1 MRRIAL
7 LTLLAVLAAGAP
19 RAAAQEQPDS
29 RPGIAV
35 LPFTNGGSY
44 GPDKEDI
51 APLEVGVQ
59 QMLLTELAQNP
70 QLRIVERSRIREIL
84 EEQGLATNGQVDPR
98 TAAQVGKLVG
108 ARYVITGAFMD
119 LFGNFRLDGRIV
131 DVETGEI
138 IKTQQVNARR
148 QNLYGLMV
156 QLASKITEGV
166 NLPPLPAQVAQARM
180 QRQIPPEAVTLY
192 SRAQVYE
199 DSGHPERAIELY
211 RQIAQRFPE
220 MTEAKEA
227 LKQLGA

>member
-1 MRRIAL
+1 MRRIAFL
-7 LTLLAVLAAGAP
+7 AAVLALAGVAP
-19 RAAAQEQPDS
+19 RASAQEQTDT

-44 GPDKEDI
+44 GPNKEDI

-70 QLRIVERSRIREIL
+70 QLRIVERSRIRDIL
-84 EEQGLATNGQVDPR
+84 QEQGLAASGQVDPR

-108 ARYVITGAFMD
+108 ARYVITGTFMD

-131 DVETGEI
+131 NVETGEI
-138 IKTQQVNARR
+138 VKTQEVSAKR

-156 QLASKITEGV
+156 ELASKITQGV

-180 QRQIPPEAVTLY
+180 ERKIPPEAVTLY

-199 DSGHPERAIELY
+199 DSGHKDRAIELY
-211 RQIAQRFPE
+211 KQIAERFPE

>member
-1 MRRIAL
+1 MRRIVLFASLLAL
-7 LTLLAVLAAGAP
+7 LVAAPG
-19 RAAAQEQPDS
+19 AAAQEPPDN

-44 GPDKEDI
+44 GPNKEDI

-70 QLRIVERSRIREIL
+70 GLRIVERSRIREIL

-98 TAAQVGKLVG
+98 TAARVGKLVG

-119 LFGNFRLDGRIV
+119 LYGNFRLDGRIV

-138 IKTQQVNARR
+138 IKTQEVNAKR
-148 QNLYGLMV
+148 QNLYNLMV
-156 QLASKITEGV
+156 ELASKITQGV

-180 QRQIPPEAVTLY
+180 DRQIPTEAVTLY

-199 DSGHPERAIELY
+199 DSGHPDRAIELY
-211 RQIAQRFPE
+211 KQIAQRFPE